1 MTVDHKENKSSDEYR
16 ITIIDTIGPMIAEL
30 LKESRRIPKNQRNQ
44 NYVEEVNEL
53 TDTSSPIDSKNDLVT
68 KGIPST

>member
-30 LKESRRIPKNQRNQ
+30 LKETKKNRQDI
-44 NYVEEVNEL
+44 NEMKTMLKRL
-53 TDTSSPIDSKNDLVT
+53 TN
-68 KGIPST
+68 